1 MLASADVLVAL
12 LETDAGAFSVPSKVL
27 TYLSAGR
34 PILAAIP
41 AVNRAARTIADAGA
55 GIVVEPGD
63 RGALVNAAQRL
74 ASDDALRGACAAAWR
89 RYADT
94 AFDIEAIT
102 DRFEAVLSRRAN
114 PSGVPA
120 DDVAGH

>member
-1 MLASADVLVAL
+1 M
-12 LETDAGAFSVPSKVL
+12 
-27 TYLSAGR
+27 
-34 PILAAIP
+34 
-41 AVNRAARTIADAGA
+41 
-55 GIVVEPGD
+55 
-63 RGALVNAAQRL
+63 NAAQRL
-74 ASDDALRGACAAAWR
+74 ASDDALRGACAAAGR

-120 DDVAGH
+120 RDVAAD